1 MFDWPLKRQFVL
13 EGKVDG
19 RNLLPLGRGPLGR
32 LLGRRLPLAIFIEN
46 KVGLN

>member
-1 MFDWPLKRQFVL
+1 MFDWPLKRRFVL

-19 RNLLPLGRGPLGR
+19 RNLLPLGRGPVG
-32 LLGRRLPLAIFIEN
+32 RLPLAIFIEN